1 MADDDRRD
9 ERIGAWLET
18 EPLDDVTRRRLV
30 STAMRERE
38 STGSV
43 PERKTGSVPERET
56 GTEPDA
62 GRNDRRS
69 SATLRWIAT
78 AAAIVALLVGALALF
93 TAQGGNDEPQ
103 AAAPVHTPGDA
114 GGSARSS
121 AGSHAEAAE
130 PEAAQAAP
138 VDVGDFGD
146 LSRASNLARL
156 RTALERGLAPAA
168 AAPTSAGSAADSQTT
183 AGGSTLSTLACHDRL
198 PAGTVTAVARGT
210 LDGRPATVVLTVLP
224 DGNRSVDAVLTDP
237 CEVRPLS

>member
-30 STAMRERE
+30 STAVRDLE
-38 STGSV
+38 TAGA
-43 PERKTGSVPERET
+43 VPERE
-56 GTEPDA
+56 A
-62 GRNDRRS
+62 GRGGHRPS
-69 SATLRWIAT
+69 LALRWIAT
-78 AAAIVALLVGALALF
+78 AAALVALLVGGLALL
-93 TAQGGNDEPQ
+93 TARGGNDEPR
-103 AAAPVHTPGDA
+103 ASAPAHTPDGA

-121 AGSHAEAAE
+121 GGLAEAAA
-130 PEAAQAAP
+130 PDAAKAAP

-146 LSRASNLARL
+146 LSRATNLARL

-168 AAPTSAGSAADSQTT
+168 APDPTSGGSAADSQTT
-183 AGGSTLSTLACHDRL
+183 AGGSTFSTLACRDRL

-210 LDGRPATVVLTVLP
+210 LDGRPATVVLTALP